1 VTLRSVRRIDAVSLL
16 RADAAEVSAEG
27 WRFYN
32 AHFARTGSQRYGDK
46 IEYRPD
52 DEVEASFPSFELRPL
67 TDLHPPSN
75 VDSNTARILA
85 RGATSSARWAADHRH
100 AQGRLAVWD
109 AELIAKFTE
118 AEARGEPMQLSAGYT
133 LDLDETPGV
142 DPLTGERYDAIQ
154 RNIRINHVA
163 AVPLGRAGTARVL
176 TDAADWVGAI
186 DLGIARRLDGI
197 RKDSRVIVDL
207 GRWSRRDAAD
217 LRTQQDD
224 TRKGR
229 PTMIKIPLKLD
240 GKIVEVEVADNATA
254 GQIAE
259 AGARAVLA
267 AKGATDAERKDA
279 GDALVKFVVD
289 RALAEAQAK
298 IDAMPPEFMK
308 KKMAEEEEE
317 EDAKRK
323 KDAADLDLKLAAAR
337 TEARDHARTE
347 ARALSVLGMRY
358 DGADKSIEQ
367 IRLDVIGHVL
377 GEPKRKRIEALP
389 KADQAGAAA
398 LAFAEALEQHD
409 ERSRGDHAGD
419 LIAEIGR
426 ARDAS
431 NERKDSN
438 AKPNKIAAEAQDTI
452 ENAGMTRA
460 ERAQKK
466 AG

>member
-1 VTLRSVRRIDAVSLL
+1 MTLRSVRRIDAVSLL

-85 RGATSSARWAADHRH
+85 RGATSSARWAADRRH

-186 DLGIARRLDGI
+186 DLGIAGRLDGI

-229 PTMIKIPLKLD
+229 PMKITTHVD
-240 GKIVEVEVADNATA
+240 GKPVEIELADDASA
-254 GQIAE
+254 QQIAD
-259 AGARAVLA
+259 AV
-267 AKGATDAERKDA
+267 AKVHADAT
-279 GDALVKFVVD
+279 
-289 RALAEAQAK
+289 
-298 IDAMPPEFMK
+298 PPEFMK

-358 DGADKSIEQ
+358 DGGDKSIEQ

-409 ERSRGDHAGD
+409 EKSRGDHAGD

-426 ARDAS
+426 AREAS